1 MNNSVIRFKYH
12 TPWNTNDI
20 SGTATK
26 IGQDLYVYEKDNYKI
41 EILLNSMGENSVKV
55 SEYNNGTLGSW
66 KNLWK

>member
-1 MNNSVIRFKYH
+1 MNDNVIRFKYH

-26 IGQDLYVYEKDNYKI
+26 IGQNLYVYEKDNYKI
-41 EILLNSMGENSVKV
+41 EILLNSMGENSIKV